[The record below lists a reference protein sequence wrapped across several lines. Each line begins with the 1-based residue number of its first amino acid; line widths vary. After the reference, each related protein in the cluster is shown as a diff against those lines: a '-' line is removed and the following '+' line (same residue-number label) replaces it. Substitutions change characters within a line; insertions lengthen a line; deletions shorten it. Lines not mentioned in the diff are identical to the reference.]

1 MNNITLDTRVYPI
14 DNPERNTLAFASV
27 AFKVD
32 GEDLAAIRGIRV
44 VDSKK
49 GAFVAMPQSQDKT
62 GLYHDIAFPIDGEL
76 RKNLNASVLDEY
88 ERQSSLPP
96 EHRGYQKADTETSIA
111 RQPEDVKLEVK
122 IFPIDKPNGDTLA
135 FASVAL
141 DDIVAIR
148 GIRVVNSGKGNFVSL
163 PQSQDR
169 EGKFHDIAFPIGG
182 DLRRVLSNVVL
193 GDYRQET
200 AERKQ
205 GIGERLQDG
214 AQKAAAYA
222 ASAPQRASVAKGSP
236 GIGD

>member
-14 DNPERNTLAFASV
+14 DNPERKTLAFASV

-49 GAFVAMPQSQDKT
+49 GPFVAMPQSQDKT
-62 GLYHDIAFPIDGEL
+62 GLYHDIAFPIDGDL

-88 ERQSSLPP
+88 GQQSSLPP
-96 EHRGYQKADTETSIA
+96 EHRGYQKPDAEASIS
-111 RQPEDVKLEVK
+111 RQPNDVKLDVK
-122 IFPIDKPNGDTLA
+122 VFPIAKPNGDTLA

-148 GIRVVNSGKGNFVSL
+148 GIRVVSSEKGNFISL
-163 PQSQDR
+163 PQSQDS
-169 EGKFHDIAFPIGG
+169 EGKFHDVAFPINGE
-182 DLRRVLSNVVL
+182 LRRTLSNAVLSA
-193 GDYRQET
+193 YRQET

-205 GIGERLQDG
+205 GIGERLQEG

-222 ASAPQRASVAKGSP
+222 VSAPPRASVAKGSP